1 MKSNKQRK
9 SEIQLRRWKR
19 MEAQREVASCV
30 RMPAGVLAADMG
42 RLALIHGPHFWHP
55 GYYKDCAYRCRD
67 CGANGVWSARDQ
79 KWWYE
84 QVQGSLD
91 SRASRCQ
98 SCRARYRN
106 WRQSHCN
113 ASEMAA
119 LRELWRDR
127 PDRAARDRVEQG
139 LVAKDPALRSL
150 AAQALAWWWYQFDDE
165 ASQERLEDM
174 ELEKSWAPRIHRIL
188 KGELELRPGV
198 QRVCRVERLQQACF

>member
-9 SEIQLRRWKR
+9 SEIKQRRWKR
-19 MEAQREVASCV
+19 MEAQREVAQPKS
-30 RMPAGVLAADMG
+30 MPAGVLAADMEC
-42 RLALIHGPHFWHP
+42 LALVHGPYFWHK
-55 GYYKDCAYRCRD
+55 GYYEDCAYRCRD
-67 CGANGVWSARDQ
+67 CGAYGVWSARDQ

-84 QVQGSLD
+84 QAQGCLD
-91 SRASRCQ
+91 SRASRCK
-98 SCRARYRN
+98 SCRTEYRA
-106 WRQSHCN
+106 WRQSHCH
-113 ASEMAA
+113 APEMEI
-119 LRELWRDR
+119 LRKLWRDR
-127 PDRAARDRVEQG
+127 PDCAARDRVEQG

-165 ASQERLEDM
+165 ASHERLEDV